1 MSRRSSRRLPS
12 PRGTGGVPSRPA
24 TPRGARGNKSVS
36 LTDNDTV
43 RPASREETLP
53 VAMGAL
59 ALCCLTL
66 IICLQKGYLLLYGDA
81 VAHLGI
87 ARRILDARYPGIA
100 QLGGVWLPLPHL
112 LMLPFIGNM
121 EWWQN
126 GMAGAWPSLAAF
138 LLAVIAF
145 YRLARRLIPPLWALA
160 ATAFFA
166 LNPNL
171 LYMATTALTEPLFLA
186 IILWLVLLTT
196 ECLDSLNAAS
206 LNQTAS
212 TSAAHTQAAANTPA
226 SHTQASN
233 KPAARTQAADTQVDR
248 TPAAARAPLG
258 RPSDRHLARV
268 RSRLF
273 WLGVLIVAAVY
284 TRYDGWILAALI
296 WCVLAIALLRHRQH
310 LPQLRAAFALFTV
323 VTVAAPLGWF
333 AYNQHFYGDFLDFLR
348 GPYSASAIERK
359 TSPPGAKHYRG
370 WHNPAWA
377 LLFYTRTAQVDST
390 AWEIG
395 FLTLPLALIG
405 AWRVFLDW
413 LHPHDQ
419 STSYAPQQGRH
430 LDRSA
435 TRAAERSL
443 PSKDPEPIPAPSP
456 KTLSPTGS
464 PNPAITP
471 QEGRSATRAV
481 ETPPHSAPTQA
492 QASYA
497 PQQGRHLDRSATRAA
512 ERSLPSKDPEPI
524 PAPSSQPLNPAALL
538 LWFPLP
544 FYVYSIAYGSVP
556 IFIPQLY
563 PHSFY
568 NARYGMELLPA
579 IALFA
584 FIALAWTERRLRPT
598 HPLAARLMPLVC
610 FALAAVNSVVMMA
623 QTPLVLREGIV
634 NSITRVAFERSVARQ
649 LRSFPAGSRILMSTN
664 DHIGAVQQ
672 AGTPLHLL
680 LSENDRDSF
689 GAALASPG
697 TKADYVIAIAKDPV
711 DAAVRAHP
719 EGLTELTVLCTTGQP
734 CARIF
739 KSNTA
744 PNPKP
749 IPLSTTP

>member
-1 MSRRSSRRLPS
+1 MTSRRSNRRGTPPTPSGAGNDRS
-12 PRGTGGVPSRPA
+12 PRGLSGRRS
-24 TPRGARGNKSVS
+24 TPRGSRGNKPVS
-36 LTDNDTV
+36 LTDNDFV
-43 RPASREETLP
+43 RPATREETLP
-53 VAMGAL
+53 VAMAAL

-112 LMLPFIGNM
+112 LMLPFIGRM

-138 LLAVIAF
+138 LLAVIGF
-145 YRLARRLIPPLWALA
+145 YRLARRLLPPLWALA
-160 ATAFFA
+160 STAFFA

-186 IILWLVLLTT
+186 IILWLVLLTV
-196 ECLDSLNAAS
+196 ECLDALNAAAAPNTADSAVVNRNS
-206 LNQTAS
+206 LNQS
-212 TSAAHTQAAANTPA
+212 TSRTTPISSSARTSTAAALSFAPA
-226 SHTQASN
+226 SAQ
-233 KPAARTQAADTQVDR
+233 
-248 TPAAARAPLG
+248 
-258 RPSDRHLARV
+258 LARV
-268 RSRLF
+268 HSRLF
-273 WLGVLIVAAVY
+273 YLGVLIVAAVY

-296 WCVLAIALLRHRQH
+296 WCILAIALLRQRAQARE
-310 LPQLRAAFALFTV
+310 LRAAFALFTV

-377 LLFYTRTAQVDST
+377 LLFYTRTAQGDST

-395 FLTLPLALIG
+395 FLTLPLAFIG
-405 AWRVFLDW
+405 AWRAMLSW
-413 LHPHDQ
+413 LHR
-419 STSYAPQQGRH
+419 APGSIDDTLSPENH
-430 LDRSA
+430 PLDRSA
-435 TRAAERSL
+435 TRAAERPPPFADPGSTSTIKERDVALRL
-443 PSKDPEPIPAPSP
+443 PA
-456 KTLSPTGS
+456 
-464 PNPAITP
+464 
-471 QEGRSATRAV
+471 
-481 ETPPHSAPTQA
+481 
-492 QASYA
+492 
-497 PQQGRHLDRSATRAA
+497 
-512 ERSLPSKDPEPI
+512 
-524 PAPSSQPLNPAALL
+524 AALL

-584 FIALAWTERRLRPT
+584 FVALAWTERRLRPT
-598 HPLAARLMPLVC
+598 HPLAARLLPLVC
-610 FALAAVNSVVMMA
+610 FALAAVNSVVMIA
-623 QTPLVLREGIV
+623 QTPLVLKEGIR
-634 NSITRVAFERSVARQ
+634 NSITRVAFERSIAHQ
-649 LRSFPAGSRILMSTN
+649 LESFPAGSRILMSTN

-672 AGTPLHLL
+672 AGIPLHLM
-680 LSENDRDSF
+680 LSENDHDSF
-689 GAALASPG
+689 EAALLAPG
-697 TKADYVIAIAKDPV
+697 TQADYVIAIARDPV

-719 EGLTELTVLCTTGQP
+719 EDLTELTVLCTTGQP

-739 KSNTA
+739 KSTHA

-749 IPLSTTP
+749 LPLSTP

>member
-1 MSRRSSRRLPS
+1 MTFRRSSRRLP
-12 PRGTGGVPSRPA
+12 PANPGTRAPGSAPNRPA
-24 TPRGARGNKSVS
+24 TPRGARGNKTVS
-36 LTDNDTV
+36 LTDNDLI

-53 VAMGAL
+53 IVMGAL
-59 ALCCLTL
+59 ALACLTL
-66 IICLQKGYLLLYGDA
+66 IVCLQKGYLLLYGDA

-87 ARRILDARYPGIA
+87 ARRILDARYPGLG

-145 YRLARRLIPPLWALA
+145 YRLARRLMPPLWALA
-160 ATAFFA
+160 STAFFA

-196 ECLDSLNAAS
+196 ECLDALNV
-206 LNQTAS
+206 
-212 TSAAHTQAAANTPA
+212 
-226 SHTQASN
+226 
-233 KPAARTQAADTQVDR
+233 AARN
-248 TPAAARAPLG
+248 AAARNAAARKAAATNAAARNAAAPNASADH
-258 RPSDRHLARV
+258 RPATLAHV

-273 WLGVLIVAAVY
+273 YIGLLIVAAVY

-296 WCVLAIALLRHRQH
+296 WCVLALALLHHRQH
-310 LPQLRAAFALFTV
+310 ARDLRAAFALFTLI
-323 VTVAAPLGWF
+323 TIAAPLGWL
-333 AYNQHFYGDFLDFLR
+333 AYNQHFFGDPLDFLR
-348 GPYSASAIERK
+348 GPFSASAIERK

-377 LLFYTRTAQVDST
+377 LLFYTRTAQVDTT

-405 AWRVFLDW
+405 AWRVLLSW
-413 LHPHDQ
+413 LRPASRTNDGTV
-419 STSYAPQQGRH
+419 SVTDEKSRH
-430 LDRSA
+430 LDRA
-435 TRAAERSL
+435 TRAERPLYLAE
-443 PSKDPEPIPAPSP
+443 A
-456 KTLSPTGS
+456 G
-464 PNPAITP
+464 ITSTV
-471 QEGRSATRAV
+471 GNSSATHL
-481 ETPPHSAPTQA
+481 ELPTL
-492 QASYA
+492 
-497 PQQGRHLDRSATRAA
+497 RL
-512 ERSLPSKDPEPI
+512 
-524 PAPSSQPLNPAALL
+524 PAATLL

-544 FYVYSIAYGSVP
+544 FYVYSIAWGSVP

-568 NARYGMELLPA
+568 NARYGMEMLPA

-584 FIALAWTERRLRPT
+584 FVALAWTERRLRLT
-598 HPLAARLMPLVC
+598 HPLAARLLPPIC
-610 FALAAVNSVVMMA
+610 FALTAVNSVVMMA

-634 NSITRVAFERSVARQ
+634 NSITRVAFERSLARQ
-649 LRSFPAGSRILMSTN
+649 LESFPAGSRILMSTN

-672 AGTPLHLL
+672 AGIPLHLL

-689 GAALASPG
+689 QSALAAPG
-697 TKADYVIAIAKDPV
+697 TQADYIIAIAKDPV

-719 EGLTELTVLCTTGQP
+719 DNLTELTVLCTTGQP

-739 KSNTA
+739 KSTHA
-744 PNPKP
+744 PDPKP
-749 IPLSTTP
+749 IPLTTAP

>member
-1 MSRRSSRRLPS
+1 M
-12 PRGTGGVPSRPA
+12 
-24 TPRGARGNKSVS
+24 PRGARGNKAVS
-36 LTDNDTV
+36 LTDNDRI

-53 VAMGAL
+53 VVMGAL
-59 ALCCLTL
+59 ALACLTL
-66 IICLQKGYLLLYGDA
+66 IVCLQKGYLLLYGDA

-87 ARRILDARYPGIA
+87 ARRILDARYPGLG

-138 LLAVIAF
+138 ILAVIAF
-145 YRLARRLIPPLWALA
+145 YRLARRLLPPLWALA
-160 ATAFFA
+160 STAFFA

-196 ECLDSLNAAS
+196 ECLEALNAAA
-206 LNQTAS
+206 LNAAALAPPDRS
-212 TSAAHTQAAANTPA
+212 VANRSALDRSAANRNAAT
-226 SHTQASN
+226 
-233 KPAARTQAADTQVDR
+233 
-248 TPAAARAPLG
+248 
-258 RPSDRHLARV
+258 LARV

-273 WLGVLIVAAVY
+273 YIGLLIVAAVY

-296 WCVLAIALLRHRQH
+296 WCVLALALLRHRQH

-333 AYNQHFYGDFLDFLR
+333 AYNQHFFGDPLDFLR
-348 GPYSASAIERK
+348 GPFSASAIERK
-359 TSPPGAKHYRG
+359 TSPPGSKHYRG

-377 LLFYTRTAQVDST
+377 LLFYTRTAQVDTT

-405 AWRVFLDW
+405 AWRTMLSW
-413 LHPHDQ
+413 LRPALAAD
-419 STSYAPQQGRH
+419 STCLTTTSQAPFNQESRDDEKGRH
-430 LDRSA
+430 LNRA
-435 TRAAERSL
+435 TRAERPPYFAPAQLQDPTKLTPGTTASERPSL
-443 PSKDPEPIPAPSP
+443 PPAS
-456 KTLSPTGS
+456 
-464 PNPAITP
+464 
-471 QEGRSATRAV
+471 
-481 ETPPHSAPTQA
+481 
-492 QASYA
+492 
-497 PQQGRHLDRSATRAA
+497 
-512 ERSLPSKDPEPI
+512 
-524 PAPSSQPLNPAALL
+524 LL

-544 FYVYSIAYGSVP
+544 FYVYSIAWGSVP

-579 IALFA
+579 IALFI
-584 FIALAWTERRLRPT
+584 FVALAWTDRRLRPT
-598 HPLAARLMPLVC
+598 HPLAARLLPLIC
-610 FALAAVNSVVMMA
+610 FALAAINSIVMMA

-634 NSITRVAFERSVARQ
+634 NSITRVAFERSLARQ
-649 LRSFPAGSRILMSTN
+649 LESFPAGSRILMSTN

-672 AGTPLHLL
+672 AGIPLHLL

-689 GAALASPG
+689 QSALAAPG
-697 TKADYVIAIAKDPV
+697 TQADYIIAIAKDPV

-719 EGLTELTVLCTTGQP
+719 DHLTELTVLCTTGQP

-739 KSNTA
+739 KATQA
-744 PNPKP
+744 PNPRP
-749 IPLSTTP
+749 IPLTAP

>member
-1 MSRRSSRRLPS
+1 MSRRSNRTSRPPSPPGSRVPHVSPSRRGS
-12 PRGTGGVPSRPA
+12 PLKRGD
-24 TPRGARGNKSVS
+24 RGHKAVS
-36 LTDNDTV
+36 LTDNDLI

-53 VAMGAL
+53 VVMGAL

-66 IICLQKGYLLLYGDA
+66 IVCLQKGYLLLYGDA

-87 ARRILDARYPGIA
+87 ARRILDARYPGLA

-112 LMLPFIGNM
+112 LMLPFIGRM

-138 LLAVIAF
+138 VLAVIGF
-145 YRLARRLIPPLWALA
+145 YRLGRRLLPPLWALA

-186 IILWLVLLTT
+186 IILWLVLLTV
-196 ECLDSLNAAS
+196 ECLDALD
-206 LNQTAS
+206 
-212 TSAAHTQAAANTPA
+212 AAALKT
-226 SHTQASN
+226 
-233 KPAARTQAADTQVDR
+233 AALAPPNAIAAN
-248 TPAAARAPLG
+248 
-258 RPSDRHLARV
+258 LARV

-273 WLGVLIVAAVY
+273 WLGLLIVAAVY

-296 WCVLAIALLRHRQH
+296 WCVLAIALFRHRQH
-310 LPQLRAAFALFTV
+310 LPQLRAAFALFTI

-359 TSPPGAKHYRG
+359 TSPPGSKHYRG

-377 LLFYTRTAQVDST
+377 LLFYTRTAQVDTT

-395 FLTLPLALIG
+395 FFTLPLAFIG
-405 AWRVFLDW
+405 GWRTLLSW
-413 LHPHDQ
+413 LRSTPAKALPDNGSQFDQRANPNSRHLDQ
-419 STSYAPQQGRH
+419 SVFSENRH
-430 LDRSA
+430 LDRGAS
-435 TRAAERSL
+435 REAERSL
-443 PSKDPEPIPAPSP
+443 
-456 KTLSPTGS
+456 LSNASGL
-464 PNPAITP
+464 
-471 QEGRSATRAV
+471 Q
-481 ETPPHSAPTQA
+481 SAPAAKTQNLTA
-492 QASYA
+492 TTADLRLAPAS
-497 PQQGRHLDRSATRAA
+497 
-512 ERSLPSKDPEPI
+512 
-524 PAPSSQPLNPAALL
+524 LL

-544 FYVYSIAYGSVP
+544 FYVYSIAWGSVP

-598 HPLAARLMPLVC
+598 HPLAARLLPLIC

-634 NSITRVAFERSVARQ
+634 NSITRVAFERSIARQ
-649 LRSFPAGSRILMSTN
+649 LESFPTGSRILMSTN

-672 AGTPLHLL
+672 AGIPLHLM

-689 GAALASPG
+689 QSALAAPG
-697 TKADYVIAIAKDPV
+697 TRADYVIAIAKDPV

-734 CARIF
+734 CARIY
-739 KSNTA
+739 KSTRS
-744 PNPKP
+744 PDPKP
-749 IPLSTTP
+749 IPLTTTP